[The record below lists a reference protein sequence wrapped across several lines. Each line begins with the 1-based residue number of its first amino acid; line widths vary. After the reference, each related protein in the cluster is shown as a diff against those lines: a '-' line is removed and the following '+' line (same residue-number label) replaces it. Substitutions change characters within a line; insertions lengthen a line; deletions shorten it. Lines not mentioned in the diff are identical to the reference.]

1 MIEGYSEEE
10 FGTTVHEHVRPAEP
24 ISSIELLKGRHKE
37 LEEIRRALFAK
48 GRHMFIYGDRGIGKS
63 SLAQTAALQYQ
74 SSDSDI
80 IQIGCTRTSTFYEI
94 MQSIAASLVENL
106 G

>member
-10 FGTTVHEHVRPAEP
+10 FGSTVHAHVRPSEP

-48 GRHMFIYGDRGIGKS
+48 DRHMFIYGDRGIGKS
-63 SLAQTAALQYQ
+63 SLGSSHAA
-74 SSDSDI
+74 
-80 IQIGCTRTSTFYEI
+80 
-94 MQSIAASLVENL
+94 
-106 G
+106 